1 MPGVFVPNSDGKI
14 TVRFPVADP
23 VRGGPNRD
31 DRDVQ
36 IQLRVIPVGGNELEL
51 VDNTMGTT
59 IGSGGTNGWETT
71 ITAATATTP
80 AVLSTKASRVSDND
94 PHPAA
99 VKVTPEQD
107 LRVLSVT
114 RQAYVS
120 MTLTDQYGDPFTPW
134 SPDATNTR
142 EARRAAYT
150 VGVNPASDRND
161 TNTAANGNPVTRP
174 VRARGKATHNYA
186 YGGPEG
192 NGSTNT
198 PSVETVTITANLIS
212 LTSDDIAAGTET
224 ATVYW
229 AGTGSVVDQRGTP
242 RRIHIADTGQKLI
255 AVEEDN
261 AGQPMVYE
269 YGEEDRFI
277 AEGRVVSFGQFEQ
290 LLTAK
295 PSILNG
301 AAAGVADNATL
312 EWDDYRRHGLSRRPS
327 TDADWRLDALHCPA
341 ADPPAAS

>member
-1 MPGVFVPNSDGKI
+1 M
-14 TVRFPVADP
+14 
-23 VRGGPNRD
+23 
-31 DRDVQ
+31 Q
-36 IQLRVIPVGGNELEL
+36 IQLQVTPVAGNTSVV
-51 VDNTMGTT
+51 VDNTVGLAIAAADKGWVTGAVT
-59 IGSGGTNGWETT
+59 IGNQVGVN
-71 ITAATATTP
+71 
-80 AVLSTKASRVSDND
+80 TKASRVSDND

-114 RQAYVS
+114 KQAYVS
-120 MTLTDQYGDPFTPW
+120 MTLTDQYGNAFTPW
-134 SPDATNTR
+134 SADAGNTR
-142 EARRAAYT
+142 LIRRSAYT
-150 VGVNPASDRND
+150 VGVNPGSDLLAD
-161 TNTAANGNPVTRP
+161 GSGPNGVAIVRP

-186 YGGPEG
+186 YGGPAG

-198 PSVETVTITANLIS
+198 PSVETVTITASLIDL
-212 LTSDDIAAGTET
+212 LTDTIADSSPT

-229 AGTGSVVDQRGTP
+229 AGTGSEVNERDP
-242 RRIHIADTGQKLI
+242 KRIYIADTGQKLI
-255 AVEEDN
+255 AVREGTAEE
-261 AGQPMVYE
+261 PMAYE

-295 PSILNG
+295 PSILYGATNG
-301 AAAGVADNATL
+301 IADNATL

-341 ADPPAAS
+341 ASPPATS